1 MIQTSLKHVWGTAI
15 TYFTRASMTGGIC
28 LTLLILAPSRSNDS
42 LPDFNTIEN
51 FLENPEE
58 EYEFGNIRPHR
69 QTTFNTSSTTTGVNV
84 IPLFLALLF
93 RQNEL
98 GFIPLATLFLI

>member
-1 MIQTSLKHVWGTAI
+1 MIQSSLKHVWGTAI

-42 LPDFNTIEN
+42 LPDFNAIEN

-58 EYEFGNIRPHR
+58 EFELGKIQRHR
-69 QTTFNTSSTTTGVNV
+69 QTALNTSSTTTGVNV
-84 IPLFLALLF
+84 MPFFWHCCFGKIS
-93 RQNEL
+93 
-98 GFIPLATLFLI
+98 